1 MKNAPLPVWSI
12 HWSWGVW
19 LWGLL
24 LVSVIVSALA
34 VVWVAHQVRLTSTQL
49 HKSLKQEYAL
59 RVEQGRLEL
68 EYNYLLSRSRIEQ
81 LAKEKLSMSPMT
93 AAQERIILL
102 PEGAKAP

>member
-1 MKNAPLPVWSI
+1 MKNAPLPVWSSL
-12 HWSWGVW
+12 WSWGVW

-34 VVWVAHQVRLTSTQL
+34 VVWVTHQVRLTSTQL